1 MNTQNLNKQILNSK
15 LSNLSTYIK
24 EIKPLLE
31 EDTGKLLKQDNYA
44 ELRALEREF
53 QLIVDTMI
61 EINTH
66 IISKLELEPPQDY
79 FNTFMTLGRNEILPQ
94 DFATG
99 LAGVVGLR
107 NKVVHKYEVIDPA
120 KFVDDL
126 KENSKQFDEYIE
138 HINKFLEK
146 YSHSGLE
153 PESR

>member
-1 MNTQNLNKQILNSK
+1 MNMQNLNKQILNSK

-31 EDTGKLLKQDNYA
+31 KDTDELLKQDNYA

-66 IISKLELEPPQDY
+66 IISKLELDPPQDY

-94 DFATG
+94 NFATS

-107 NKVVHKYEVIDPA
+107 NKVVHKYEVVDLG
-120 KFVDDL
+120 KFINDL
-126 KENSKQFDEYIE
+126 KENSKQFGEYIE
-138 HINKFLEK
+138 YISKFLKE
-146 YSHSGLE
+146 YDQ
-153 PESR
+153 

>member
-1 MNTQNLNKQILNSK
+1 MQNLNKQILNSK

-24 EIKPLLE
+24 EVEPLLE
-31 EDTGKLLKQDNYA
+31 KDTNELLRQDNYA

-79 FNTFMTLGRNEILPQ
+79 FNTFMTLGRNEILPPN
-94 DFATG
+94 FATT

-107 NKVVHKYEVIDPA
+107 NKVVHKYEV
-120 KFVDDL
+120 VDLGEFINDL
-126 KENSKQFDEYIE
+126 KENSKQFGEYIE
-138 HINKFLEK
+138 YINKFLKE
-146 YSHSGLE
+146 YDQ
-153 PESR
+153 